1 METMLDSALA
11 STAMVNGS
19 PVDFGEYCA
28 VIGPLFGKTLS
39 EIGME
44 YLSSRNFSR
53 LHQVLLRVE
62 KSLTLD
68 EYLSSASRDEINY
81 NIERTDSRYRTP
93 LTWAVE
99 FGLADAAC
107 MLLAHGANPCLPKF
121 SERGHSTLLHLA
133 VAGPASQFGIG
144 GYHAVVRA
152 LLEAGVDINSRD
164 HEGWTPLHIA
174 ASWGLCDLDDF
185 LTHFALDWN
194 VLTDNGQS
202 VDDLSPDGRFS
213 TTILARFRP
222 GLAN

>member
-11 STAMVNGS
+11 STAMMNGS
-19 PVDFGEYCA
+19 PIGFGDYCA
-28 VIGPLFGKTLS
+28 VIGPLFEKTLS

-44 YLSSRNFSR
+44 YLESRNFTR
-53 LHQVLLRVE
+53 LHQVLLRVD
-62 KSLTLD
+62 KSYTLD
-68 EYLSSASRDEINY
+68 EYLSSASRDEIND

-99 FGLADAAC
+99 FGWPDAAC
-107 MLLAHGANPCLPKF
+107 MLLGHGANPCLPKF
-121 SERGHSTLLHLA
+121 SERGYSTLLHLA
-133 VAGPASQFGIG
+133 VAGPASQFEIG
-144 GYHAVVRA
+144 GYHEVVRA

-174 ASWGLCDLDDF
+174 ASWGLCDIDYF
-185 LTHFALDWN
+185 LAHCALDWN

-202 VDDLSPDGRFS
+202 VDDLSPDGKFS
-213 TTILARFRP
+213 TTILSQTRP